1 MIMHQRNNRIEI
13 SYAFLL
19 TIILILSVLP
29 SGHSGKDGNIIYVD
43 DDNVDGPWDGSPAYP
58 FRYIVEGIEHA
69 SSGDTVFVRNG
80 FYHENIDIDKII
92 SLIGED
98 KLGTVI
104 DGLSTNDVVA
114 IYTNGVNISNFTIR
128 NSGDIANAA
137 GIKIT
142 TNGNQIINNNIV
154 DNNLGLRIIDA
165 SDNIIY
171 GNNFALNMINA
182 LVINGENIWN
192 NNTHG
197 NWWDDFDEP
206 SEGAWDNNSDGIID
220 SPYQIEEND
229 EDLYPLSES
238 NGDWE
243 INQPP
248 LVPWNPDPKHGEQNT
263 SIYTALKWN
272 GGDPNYEDTVTYDV
286 YFGTENTPPKVE
298 SNQTGTSYDP
308 PEIFDHET
316 TYYWRIVA
324 WDNHNAQSEN
334 QTWSF
339 MTHENHPPNNLSN
352 PKPSNGKTDVSL
364 NTDLEWEGG
373 DPDQDT
379 VSYDIY
385 FGSNST
391 PPKIKANVSG
401 EFHAL
406 DQLEYEK
413 KYYWRVIARDI
424 FGVTTNGSLWNF
436 TTSPPANR
444 KPIADAGGP
453 YFGYVNSPV
462 YFYGSGSNDTD
473 GNITKWFWDFG
484 DDTNATGETV
494 SHAYTRVGIYNL
506 TLTVTDDRNATGENK
521 TIVTI
526 TQPNRPPS
534 KPTIQG
540 PSTGKK
546 SVSYGYEFMST
557 DEDGDLLTY
566 SVDWDDGTSDE
577 SDRLT
582 SGTTY
587 ELDHSW
593 SLAGKYTLEVRVSDN
608 ETSSVNEITVL
619 IDAIN
624 VGTLGYLT
632 DDDGDEIYDAF
643 YLNVM
648 ENKRNVSRQDNGTY
662 LIDVDGDGKWDH
674 LFDPVSGELS
684 EYEEKQEEG
693 DFPWLYLGI
702 GLFIIF
708 IIGLFYRRRR
718 NLRRQWEAEEQMQ
731 QAQRE
736 QTEPEQPYYPM

>member
-1 MIMHQRNNRIEI
+1 MYRRNDIIEI
-13 SYAFLL
+13 SCTFLL
-19 TIILILSVLP
+19 IVILFFSMLP
-29 SGHSGKDGNIIYVD
+29 IGYSGKDGNTIYVD
-43 DDNVDGPWDGSPAYP
+43 DDNINGPWDGSPAHP
-58 FRYIVEGIEHA
+58 FRYIAEGIYYA

-80 FYHENIDIDKII
+80 IYHENINIYKTI

-98 KLGTVI
+98 KLETII
-104 DGLSTNDVVA
+104 DGKGNNSVV
-114 IYTNGVNISNFTIR
+114 YVNKPLVNITNFTIR
-128 NSGDIANAA
+128 NSGGLLDNS
-137 GIKIT
+137 GIIIIT
-142 TNGNQIINNNIV
+142 KDNMIVNNNIV
-154 DNNLGLRIIDA
+154 DNHYGIRIYEA
-165 SDNIIY
+165 SNNTIY
-171 GNNFALNMINA
+171 GNNFAVNIINA
-182 LVINGENIWN
+182 HVDDGENTWDN
-192 NNTHG
+192 GYPSGG
-197 NWWDDFDEP
+197 NYWDDFDEP

-220 SPYQIEEND
+220 SPYQIEENN
-229 EDLYPLSES
+229 EDSYPLGES

-248 LVPWNPDPKHGEQNT
+248 MVPWNPDPKHGEQNT
-263 SIYTALKWN
+263 SIYTTLKWN

-286 YFGTENTPPKVE
+286 YFGTESTPPKVE
-298 SNQTGTSYDP
+298 SNQTETSYAP
-308 PEIFDHET
+308 PERLDHET
-316 TYYWRIVA
+316 IYYWRIVA
-324 WDNHNAQSEN
+324 WDDHNARNEN

-339 MTHENHPPNNLSN
+339 ATHENHPPNIPSN
-352 PKPSNGKTDVSL
+352 PNPSNGKIDVSL

-373 DPDQDT
+373 DPDDDT

-385 FGSNST
+385 FGNNST
-391 PPKIKANVSG
+391 PPKIKANASG
-401 EFHAL
+401 EFHVL
-406 DQLEYEK
+406 DQLEYET

-424 FGVTTNGSLWNF
+424 FGATTNGSLWNF
-436 TTSPPANR
+436 TTRPPENR

-494 SHAYTRVGIYNL
+494 SHAYTSVGTYNL

-546 SVSYGYEFMST
+546 SVSYEYEFMST

-577 SDRLT
+577 SERLA

-593 SLAGKYTLEVRVSDN
+593 SLAGKYNLEVRVSDN
-608 ETSSVNEITVL
+608 DTSSVNEITVL

-632 DDDGDEIYDAF
+632 DNDGDGIYDAF

-648 ENKRNVSRQDNGTY
+648 KNKRNVSRQDNGTY

-693 DFPWLYLGI
+693 DFPWPYLGI

-718 NLRRQWEAEEQMQ
+718 NLRRQREAEEQMQ

-736 QTEPEQPYYPM
+736 QMEPEQPYYPM